1 MAHVAG
7 YFIIIAYLFQLS
19 GGNLILTQEEGEEE
33 EGKRR
38 LGKRRKGILVTV
50 ITINSINYT
59 YF

>member
-33 EGKRR
+33 EGEEEE
-38 LGKRRKGILVTV
+38 GEEAVGEEEEGDIS
-50 ITINSINYT
+50 NSNNNK
-59 YF
+59 